1 MNMNAGEKSDE
12 GVLPMKRP
20 NKGGSPSAEVVEGR
34 TSPKGNV
41 GQTAAVRTQSRR
53 AASNGLARVRQVA
66 RARKDARFTALL
78 HHITVELLE
87 QSYDALNRRA
97 APGIDGVTWR
107 AYGEDLEENLLALH
121 ERIPRGSYRAQPA
134 RRTTVPK
141 GDGTERPLS
150 ILCLEDKIVQQAVVS
165 VLEAIY
171 EEDFVGFSYGFRPGR
186 GPHDALDALHAGI
199 YRKQVI
205 LGCWIWMSAAFSMP

>member
-1 MNMNAGEKSDE
+1 M
-12 GVLPMKRP
+12 
-20 NKGGSPSAEVVEGR
+20 
-34 TSPKGNV
+34 
-41 GQTAAVRTQSRR
+41 
-53 AASNGLARVRQVA
+53 
-66 RARKDARFTALL
+66 
-78 HHITVELLE
+78 
-87 QSYDALNRRA
+87 
-97 APGIDGVTWR
+97 TWR